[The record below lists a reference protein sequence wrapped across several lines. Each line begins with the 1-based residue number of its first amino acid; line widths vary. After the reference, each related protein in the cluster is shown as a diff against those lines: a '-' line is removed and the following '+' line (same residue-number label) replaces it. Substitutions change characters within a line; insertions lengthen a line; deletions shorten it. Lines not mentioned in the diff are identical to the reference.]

1 MLYIPT
7 TARPYGGIP
16 CQLIIFLFQL
26 VVFARVASPFV
37 CMSVY
42 PLGYTDATEDIFADV
57 FGRSDSFNTIITV
70 LNFLINLV
78 VLLFSIWPTN
88 N

>member
-1 MLYIPT
+1 MIYIPIA
-7 TARPYGGIP
+7 ARPYGGIP
-16 CQLIIFLFQL
+16 YQLILFSFQL
-26 VVFARVASPFV
+26 IVFARVASPFV

-42 PLGYTDATEDIFADV
+42 PHGYTDTTEDIFADV
-57 FGRSDSFNTIITV
+57 LGYSDSFKAIITV
-70 LNFLINLV
+70 VNFLINLV